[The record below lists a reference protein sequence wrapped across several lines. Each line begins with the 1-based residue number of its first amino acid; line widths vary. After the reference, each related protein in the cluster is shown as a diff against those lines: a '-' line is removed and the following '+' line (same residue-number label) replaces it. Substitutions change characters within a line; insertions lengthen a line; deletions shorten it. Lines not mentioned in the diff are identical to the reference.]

1 MSTIHVIQGGSAAES
16 LRDALAQAGRD
27 EHVVGLLDDLA
38 VGPLQGVDETPD
50 TRAAFWQHVLGDQIP
65 DWHAQIEA
73 ELARL
78 DALAADSGQVVVW
91 HAPSVGDKL
100 LLRRVAYHL
109 RNVPQRLNEV
119 RMSPAD
125 LDAPA
130 RAALTRTDQACAT
143 GMFPP
148 AAFARKRPVAAPISV
163 LRIGRLALE
172 WQEAK
177 HLNAE
182 LRYWVSNTIK
192 SGHYTD
198 LDALILAHAEAGWPR
213 ATARRQHHGRR
224 RPRRAVR
231 QRFDRVVAL
240 PRTGGSRPPRAAGR
254 RAGRPLF
261 HAGARGSVRPLTSLH
276 LLFRPLSHS
285 TMARTRAPDH
295 ESQREQILDLAAEKF
310 AQTSYPSTSMSDL
323 ATASGTSKARLYHYY
338 ESKEAILFDLLDRY
352 TKRLMLIIAEV
363 EGASQ
368 RRGLS
373 ERDAFAELVRAFLA
387 EYETSHSRHV
397 ALLND
402 VKYLEDAQREIV
414 LDRQRDIVA
423 AFARQLA
430 RAYPDR
436 ISKENQ
442 TSVTMMVFGMINW
455 TFTWLKPGGRLG
467 YRDFAEQVIDLM
479 ERGLSGTA

>member
-1 MSTIHVIQGGSAAES
+1 
-16 LRDALAQAGRD
+16 
-27 EHVVGLLDDLA
+27 
-38 VGPLQGVDETPD
+38 
-50 TRAAFWQHVLGDQIP
+50 
-65 DWHAQIEA
+65 
-73 ELARL
+73 
-78 DALAADSGQVVVW
+78 
-91 HAPSVGDKL
+91 
-100 LLRRVAYHL
+100 
-109 RNVPQRLNEV
+109 
-119 RMSPAD
+119 
-125 LDAPA
+125 
-130 RAALTRTDQACAT
+130 
-143 GMFPP
+143 
-148 AAFARKRPVAAPISV
+148 
-163 LRIGRLALE
+163 
-172 WQEAK
+172 
-177 HLNAE
+177 
-182 LRYWVSNTIK
+182 
-192 SGHYTD
+192 
-198 LDALILAHAEAGWPR
+198 
-213 ATARRQHHGRR
+213 
-224 RPRRAVR
+224 
-231 QRFDRVVAL
+231 
-240 PRTGGSRPPRAAGR
+240 
-254 RAGRPLF
+254 
-261 HAGARGSVRPLTSLH
+261 
-276 LLFRPLSHS
+276 
-285 TMARTRAPDH
+285 MARTRAPDH

-387 EYETSHSRHV
+387 EYETSHNRHV

-479 ERGLSGTA
+479 ERGLSASA

>member
-1 MSTIHVIQGGSAAES
+1 
-16 LRDALAQAGRD
+16 
-27 EHVVGLLDDLA
+27 
-38 VGPLQGVDETPD
+38 
-50 TRAAFWQHVLGDQIP
+50 
-65 DWHAQIEA
+65 
-73 ELARL
+73 
-78 DALAADSGQVVVW
+78 
-91 HAPSVGDKL
+91 
-100 LLRRVAYHL
+100 
-109 RNVPQRLNEV
+109 
-119 RMSPAD
+119 
-125 LDAPA
+125 
-130 RAALTRTDQACAT
+130 
-143 GMFPP
+143 
-148 AAFARKRPVAAPISV
+148 
-163 LRIGRLALE
+163 
-172 WQEAK
+172 
-177 HLNAE
+177 
-182 LRYWVSNTIK
+182 
-192 SGHYTD
+192 
-198 LDALILAHAEAGWPR
+198 
-213 ATARRQHHGRR
+213 
-224 RPRRAVR
+224 
-231 QRFDRVVAL
+231 
-240 PRTGGSRPPRAAGR
+240 
-254 RAGRPLF
+254 
-261 HAGARGSVRPLTSLH
+261 
-276 LLFRPLSHS
+276 
-285 TMARTRAPDH
+285 MARTRAPDH

-368 RRGLS
+368 RRGLG

-430 RAYPDR
+430 RAYPDQ

-479 ERGLSGTA
+479 EHGLSPRA

>member
-1 MSTIHVIQGGSAAES
+1 
-16 LRDALAQAGRD
+16 
-27 EHVVGLLDDLA
+27 
-38 VGPLQGVDETPD
+38 
-50 TRAAFWQHVLGDQIP
+50 
-65 DWHAQIEA
+65 
-73 ELARL
+73 
-78 DALAADSGQVVVW
+78 
-91 HAPSVGDKL
+91 
-100 LLRRVAYHL
+100 
-109 RNVPQRLNEV
+109 
-119 RMSPAD
+119 
-125 LDAPA
+125 
-130 RAALTRTDQACAT
+130 
-143 GMFPP
+143 
-148 AAFARKRPVAAPISV
+148 
-163 LRIGRLALE
+163 
-172 WQEAK
+172 
-177 HLNAE
+177 
-182 LRYWVSNTIK
+182 
-192 SGHYTD
+192 
-198 LDALILAHAEAGWPR
+198 
-213 ATARRQHHGRR
+213 
-224 RPRRAVR
+224 
-231 QRFDRVVAL
+231 
-240 PRTGGSRPPRAAGR
+240 
-254 RAGRPLF
+254 
-261 HAGARGSVRPLTSLH
+261 
-276 LLFRPLSHS
+276 
-285 TMARTRAPDH
+285 MARTRAPDH

-363 EGASQ
+363 EGTSQ

-373 ERDAFAELVRAFLA
+373 EREAFAELVRAFLA

-467 YRDFAEQVIDLM
+467 YRDFAEQVIDM
-479 ERGLSGTA
+479 IERGLSSAM

>member
-1 MSTIHVIQGGSAAES
+1 
-16 LRDALAQAGRD
+16 
-27 EHVVGLLDDLA
+27 
-38 VGPLQGVDETPD
+38 
-50 TRAAFWQHVLGDQIP
+50 
-65 DWHAQIEA
+65 
-73 ELARL
+73 
-78 DALAADSGQVVVW
+78 
-91 HAPSVGDKL
+91 
-100 LLRRVAYHL
+100 
-109 RNVPQRLNEV
+109 
-119 RMSPAD
+119 
-125 LDAPA
+125 
-130 RAALTRTDQACAT
+130 
-143 GMFPP
+143 
-148 AAFARKRPVAAPISV
+148 
-163 LRIGRLALE
+163 
-172 WQEAK
+172 
-177 HLNAE
+177 
-182 LRYWVSNTIK
+182 
-192 SGHYTD
+192 
-198 LDALILAHAEAGWPR
+198 
-213 ATARRQHHGRR
+213 
-224 RPRRAVR
+224 
-231 QRFDRVVAL
+231 
-240 PRTGGSRPPRAAGR
+240 
-254 RAGRPLF
+254 
-261 HAGARGSVRPLTSLH
+261 
-276 LLFRPLSHS
+276 
-285 TMARTRAPDH
+285 MARTRAPDH

-368 RRGLS
+368 RRGRS
-373 ERDAFAELVRAFLA
+373 ERDAFAGLVRAFLA
-387 EYETSHSRHV
+387 EYETSHSRHG

>member
-1 MSTIHVIQGGSAAES
+1 
-16 LRDALAQAGRD
+16 
-27 EHVVGLLDDLA
+27 
-38 VGPLQGVDETPD
+38 
-50 TRAAFWQHVLGDQIP
+50 
-65 DWHAQIEA
+65 
-73 ELARL
+73 
-78 DALAADSGQVVVW
+78 
-91 HAPSVGDKL
+91 
-100 LLRRVAYHL
+100 
-109 RNVPQRLNEV
+109 
-119 RMSPAD
+119 
-125 LDAPA
+125 
-130 RAALTRTDQACAT
+130 
-143 GMFPP
+143 
-148 AAFARKRPVAAPISV
+148 
-163 LRIGRLALE
+163 
-172 WQEAK
+172 
-177 HLNAE
+177 
-182 LRYWVSNTIK
+182 
-192 SGHYTD
+192 
-198 LDALILAHAEAGWPR
+198 
-213 ATARRQHHGRR
+213 
-224 RPRRAVR
+224 
-231 QRFDRVVAL
+231 
-240 PRTGGSRPPRAAGR
+240 
-254 RAGRPLF
+254 
-261 HAGARGSVRPLTSLH
+261 
-276 LLFRPLSHS
+276 
-285 TMARTRAPDH
+285 MARTRAPDH

-467 YRDFAEQVIDLM
+467 YRDFAEQVIELM
-479 ERGLSGTA
+479 EHGLSPGA